1 MDFFKVGT
9 KANKNGGI
17 EVFPE
22 FVVRRTRDLMVQGG
36 KFYAIWDDTQGLW
49 SKDSYRVNDLTD
61 EKLYEEAKE
70 IGQHAIVKSMTV
82 MDTGYR
88 KKFLDLCKLVDDN
101 YKQLDQNIVWANS
114 DIKRED
120 YASWRLPYPLEPGDH
135 TAWDELMD
143 RLYAPEEKAKLEW
156 AIGALVS
163 GDSKKIQKC
172 IVIYGK
178 GGKGKSTVL
187 NIIQEMFDGY
197 VTQFRAADMG
207 NVNKD
212 FSMAAFNTF
221 PLVAIDH
228 DTDLSRIND
237 NSKLNGII
245 AHEHIQINE
254 KYKAAYTAKSNAMLF
269 MATNSGVSI
278 TDQNSGLIRRLI
290 DVEPTGDLF
299 APAHYEALM
308 ARIKFEHGAI
318 ASHCLDVYKT
328 MGMNYYRDY
337 VPTKMMFRTNVF
349 YNFVESNYDIFK
361 SHSYTSLD
369 MAWKMYK
376 EYCIESN
383 AIRVMQRHQVRE
395 ELKAYFEEFHE
406 RKMIDGT
413 SVRNLYRGF
422 KMPGMFK
429 AVDEEDG
436 KYELV
441 LEDTESLF
449 DEQYADYPA
458 QYATDEGTPKQKWL
472 YVTTHLSDIDTR
484 KIHYVK
490 VPDNHI
496 VIDFDIRGPRGG
508 KDLDRNLEE
517 ASLWPPTYAEVSK
530 SGGGVHLH
538 YIYEGDVSKLDSNFS
553 EGIEVKVYSGGASLR
568 RKLSK
573 CNALPVATL
582 NSGLPIKEK
591 KMLAATTIKSEQ
603 GLRSMIERNLNKGVH
618 PGTKP
623 SIDFIKHVLD
633 EAYAD
638 KDLVYDVTDMRSRVL
653 AFAMNS
659 TNKAMECIKIVQQMQ
674 FASESSVEDFDKTPR
689 EQAIMDHIDKGKP
702 LTFFDVEVYPN
713 LFVVCWLDEDS
724 DVVVRMINPKPNEI
738 EPLFNKKLVGFNNRR
753 YDNHIL
759 YARTLGYSE
768 RDLYLLSQKIIN
780 NNRSAMFGNAYN
792 ISYADIY
799 DFSSKKQSLKLFGV
813 ELGLHHMEMD
823 LPWDEDV
830 PADMIDKVVEY
841 CVNDVLLT
849 KATFEDRKQD
859 FAARQI
865 LAELSGL
872 SVNSTTQNHTAKIV
886 FEGDKDAQRS
896 FVYTRL
902 ADTFPGYT
910 FDYGVSTY
918 RGETVGEGGYVY
930 AEPGMYDNVALLD
943 VASMHPTSIELLN
956 LFGDYT
962 KNYSALKEAR
972 LAIKHGD
979 LDAAKKML
987 GGKLAPYLG
996 DPEKADALSYALK
1009 IVINIVYGLT
1019 SAKFDNAFRDPRNID
1034 NIVAKRGALFM
1045 IDLKHF
1051 IQEKGY
1057 QVVHIKTDSVKIPN
1071 ATPEIIQAVTEFGKK
1086 YGYDFEHEATY
1097 DKFVLVNDAVY
1108 VARRGS
1114 DFTTVG
1120 AQFSH
1125 PYVYKTLFSHEPI
1138 EFDDI
1143 CETRSVVQGAMY
1155 LDWEYDRPAPLHTG
1169 LPGMTFVGRT
1179 GRFIPVRKDGALLW
1193 RVKDEK
1199 FYAVTG
1205 TKGHTWIEA
1214 STAKEFNIY
1223 EDVDGSYFDNLVDAA
1238 RSAIEKFGPFDELV
1252 KGV

>member
-1 MDFFKVGT
+1 VDFFKVGS
-9 KANKNGGI
+9 KVNKNGAI

-22 FVVRRTRDLMVQGG
+22 FVVRRTKDLMVQGG

-61 EKLYEEAKE
+61 ELLYKEAE
-70 IGQHAIVKSMTV
+70 GVGPHAVVKSMTV

-88 KKFLDLCKLVDDN
+88 KKFLELCKLVDDN
-101 YKQLDQNIVWANS
+101 YKQLDQNIVWSNS
-114 DIKRED
+114 EIKRED
-120 YASWRLPYPLEPGDH
+120 YASRRLPYPLEPGDH
-135 TAWDELMD
+135 SAWDELMD
-143 RLYAPEEKAKLEW
+143 RLYNPEEKAKLEW
-156 AIGALVS
+156 AIGAVVS
-163 GDSKKIQKC
+163 GESKKIQKC

-299 APAHYEALM
+299 LPAHYEALM
-308 ARIKFEHGAI
+308 SRIRFEHGAI
-318 ASHCLDVYKT
+318 ATHCLEVFRT
-328 MGMNYYRDY
+328 MGANYYRDY

-361 SHSYTSLD
+361 AQPYTTLD
-369 MAWKMYK
+369 QAWKMYK
-376 EYCIESN
+376 EYCVESN

-395 ELKAYFEEFHE
+395 ELKAYFEDFNE
-406 RKMIDGT
+406 RKMVDGQ
-413 SVRNLYRGF
+413 SIRNVYRGF

-441 LEDTESLF
+441 LEETTSLF
-449 DEQYADYPA
+449 DEHYADYPA
-458 QYATDEGTPKQKWL
+458 QYATDDDTPKQKWIH
-472 YVTTHLSDIDTR
+472 VTSRLSDIDTR
-484 KIHYVK
+484 KVHYVK

-496 VIDFDIRGPRGG
+496 VIDFDIKGPRGG

-538 YIYEGDVSKLDSNFS
+538 YLYEGDVTKLSPKFS
-553 EGIEVKVYSGGASLR
+553 EGIEVKVYTGGASLR
-568 RKLSK
+568 RKLTK
-573 CNALPVATL
+573 CNALPVTTL

-591 KMLAATTIKSEQ
+591 KMLQATTIKSEQ
-603 GLRSMIERNLNKGVH
+603 GLRSMIERNLRKESH
-618 PGTKP
+618 PGTYP
-623 SIDFIKHVLD
+623 SVSFIKKILD
-633 EAYAD
+633 DAIAD
-638 KDLVYDVTDMRSRVL
+638 ELVFDVTDMRPRVL

-659 TNKAMECIKIVQQMQ
+659 TNKAMECIKIVQQMK
-674 FASESSVEDFDKTPR
+674 FASEQTTEDAG
-689 EQAIMDHIDKGKP
+689 QQIDYDEKP

-713 LFVVCWLDEDS
+713 LFVVCWKDQGAQQ
-724 DVVVRMINPKPNEI
+724 VVRMVNPSPQDVEG
-738 EPLFNKKLVGFNNRR
+738 LFTKKLVGFNNRR
-753 YDNHIL
+753 YDNHII
-759 YARTLGYSE
+759 YARSMGYSE
-768 RDLYLLSQKIIN
+768 MDLYNLSQKIIS

-823 LPWDEDV
+823 LPWDKPV
-830 PADMIDKVVEY
+830 PDDMVDKVVEY
-841 CVNDVLLT
+841 CANDVLLT
-849 KATFEDRKQD
+849 EATFEDRKQD
-859 FAARQI
+859 YVARQI
-865 LAELSGL
+865 LADLSGL
-872 SVNSTTQNHTAKIV
+872 SVNTTTQNHTARIV
-886 FEGDKDAQRS
+886 FEGDKDAQGS

-902 ADTFPGYT
+902 ADQFPGYT

-930 AEPGMYDNVALLD
+930 AEPGMYENVALLD
-943 VASMHPTSIELLN
+943 VASMHPTSIEQLN
-956 LFGDYT
+956 LFGGYT

-979 LDAAKKML
+979 LNAAKKML
-987 GGKLAPYLG
+987 GGKLSPYLS
-996 DPEKADALSYALK
+996 DPDAAEALSYALK

-1019 SAKFDNAFRDPRNID
+1019 SAKFDNAFRDSRNID

-1057 QVVHIKTDSVKIPN
+1057 KVVHIKTDSVKIPN
-1071 ATPEIIQAVTEFGKK
+1071 ADEGIIQAVSDFGAR
-1086 YGYDFEHEATY
+1086 YGYTFEHEATY
-1097 DKFVLVNDAVY
+1097 DKFCLVNDAVY
-1108 VARRGS
+1108 VAKKRSEKNPREWQWI
-1114 DFTTVG
+1114 TVG

-1125 PYVYKTLFSHEPI
+1125 PYVYKTLFSQEPI
-1138 EFDDI
+1138 DWDDV

-1155 LDWEYDRPAPLHTG
+1155 LDWEFDRPAPLHTG

-1179 GRFIPVRKDGALLW
+1179 GRFVPVVKDGALLW

-1205 TKGHTWIEA
+1205 TKGYQWIEA
-1214 STAKEFNIY
+1214 STAKDFNLY
-1223 EDVDGSYFDNLVDAA
+1223 QDVDMRYFESLAEDAIE
-1238 RSAIEKFGPFDELV
+1238 AIEKFGSFKEFTE
-1252 KGV
+1252 GV

>member
-1 MDFFKVGT
+1 MDFFKIGT

-22 FVVRRTRDLMVQGG
+22 FVVRRTKDLMVQGG
-36 KFYAIWDDTQGLW
+36 KFYAIWDQTQGLW

-61 EKLYEEAKE
+61 ELLYEAANEA
-70 IGQHAIVKSMTV
+70 GPHAIVKSMAI

-88 KKFLDLCKLVDDN
+88 KKFLELCKLVDDN
-101 YKQLDQNIVWANS
+101 YKQLDQNVVWSNS

-135 TAWDELMD
+135 SAWDELMD
-143 RLYAPEEKAKLEW
+143 RLYDPEEKAKLEW

-308 ARIKFEHGAI
+308 TRIKFEHGAI
-318 ASHCLDVYKT
+318 ASHCLDVYKR

-349 YNFVESNYDIFK
+349 YNFVESNYDVFK
-361 SHSYTSLD
+361 SHPHVTLE

-376 EYCIESN
+376 EYCIDSE
-383 AIRVMQRHQVRE
+383 ATRVMQRHQVRE
-395 ELKAYFEEFHE
+395 ELKAYFEEFYE
-406 RKMIDGT
+406 RKMVDGA

-441 LEDTESLF
+441 LDNDESLF
-449 DEQYADYPA
+449 DETYADYPA
-458 QYATDEGTPKQKWL
+458 QYATEEETPKQKWL

-484 KIHYVK
+484 KVHYVK
-490 VPDNHI
+490 VPENHI
-496 VIDFDIRGPRGG
+496 VIDFDLKGPRGG

-538 YIYEGDVSKLDSNFS
+538 YIFEGDVSKLDSNFA

-568 RKLSK
+568 RKLTK

-591 KMLAATTIKSEQ
+591 KMLAATSIKSEQ
-603 GLRSMIERNLNKGVH
+603 GLRGMIERNLRKESH
-618 PGTKP
+618 PGTKS
-623 SIDFIKHVLD
+623 SIDFIKKILD
-633 EAYAD
+633 DAIAD
-638 KDLVYDVTDMRSRVL
+638 GLVFDVTDMRPRIT

-659 TNKAMECIKIVQQMQ
+659 TNQAMYCIKVVQSMQ
-674 FASESSVEDFDKTPR
+674 FASEQNHEDGPPVVAR
-689 EQAIMDHIDKGKP
+689 EDLP
-702 LTFFDVEVYPN
+702 LTFYDVEVYPN
-713 LFVVCWLDEDS
+713 LFVVCWMDDDS
-724 DVVVRMINPKPNEI
+724 DVVVRMINPSPTDV

-759 YARTLGYSE
+759 YARTLGYSNM
-768 RDLYLLSQKIIN
+768 DLFNLSQKIIA

-823 LPWDEDV
+823 LPWDEPV
-830 PADMIDKVVEY
+830 PEELWDKVEEY

-859 FAARQI
+859 FVARQI

-886 FEGDKDAQRS
+886 FEGDKDASRS

-902 ADTFPGYT
+902 ADQFSGYT

-930 AEPGMYDNVALLD
+930 AEPGMYENVALLD
-943 VASMHPTSIELLN
+943 VASMHPTSIRLLN

-962 KNYSALKEAR
+962 GNYNQLVEAR

-979 LDAAKKML
+979 LNRAKKML
-987 GGKLAPYLG
+987 GGKLSPYLS
-996 DPEKADALSYALK
+996 DPDKAAALSYALK
-1009 IVINIVYGLT
+1009 IVVNIVYGLT

-1051 IQEKGY
+1051 VQERGFI
-1057 QVVHIKTDSVKIPN
+1057 VAHIKTDSIKIPN
-1071 ATPEIIQAVTEFGKK
+1071 ATQEIIEDVMAFGKQ

-1097 DKFVLVNDAVY
+1097 DKFCLVNDAVY
-1108 VARRGS
+1108 VAKKRSEKNPREWEW
-1114 DFTTVG
+1114 TTVG

-1125 PYVYKTLFSHEPI
+1125 PFVYKTLFSQEPI
-1138 EFDDI
+1138 DFDDV

-1179 GRFIPVRKDGALLW
+1179 GRFIPVHKDGALLW
-1193 RVKDEK
+1193 RVKDDK

-1205 TKGHTWIEA
+1205 TKGYTWIEA
-1214 STAKEFNIY
+1214 STAKKFNIY
-1223 EDVDGSYFDNLVDAA
+1223 QDVDMNYFEKLVDDALGA
-1238 RSAIEKFGPFDELV
+1238 LNKFGDARNFIE
-1252 KGV
+1252 GV

>member
-9 KANKNGGI
+9 KVNKNGGI

-22 FVVRRTRDLMVQGG
+22 FVVVRTKDLMVQGG
-36 KFYAIWDDTQGLW
+36 KFYAIWDETQGLW

-61 EKLYEEAKE
+61 SALFEAAKDL
-70 IGQHAIVKSMTV
+70 GPHAVVKTMAI

-101 YKQLDQNIVWANS
+101 YKQLDQNIVWSNS
-114 DIKRED
+114 EIKRED

-135 TAWDELMD
+135 SAWDELMD
-143 RLYAPEEKAKLEW
+143 RLYHPEEKAKLEW

-212 FSMAAFNTF
+212 FSMASFNTF

-237 NSKLNGII
+237 NSKLNGLI

-254 KYKAAYTAKSNAMLF
+254 KYKAAYSAKSNAMLF

-299 APAHYEALM
+299 LPAHYEALM
-308 ARIKFEHGAI
+308 SRIRFEHGAI
-318 ASHCLDVYKT
+318 AAHCLEVYKT

-361 SHSYTSLD
+361 GQGHTWLD
-369 MAWKMYK
+369 QAWKMYK
-376 EYCIESN
+376 EYCIDAN
-383 AIRVMQRHQVRE
+383 VTRVMQRHQVRE
-395 ELKAYFEEFHE
+395 ELKSYFEEFHE

-413 SVRNLYRGF
+413 HMRNCYVGF
-422 KMPGMFK
+422 KMPGVFK
-429 AVDEEDG
+429 HVDEDDG
-436 KYELV
+436 NYELI
-441 LEDTESLF
+441 LDSDLSLF
-449 DEQYADYPA
+449 DKQYADYPA
-458 QYATDEGTPKQKWL
+458 QLATNDDTPKQKWA
-472 YVTTHLSDIDTR
+472 YVTTRLEDIDTR
-484 KIHYVK
+484 KTHYVK
-490 VPDNHI
+490 VPENHI
-496 VIDFDIRGPRGG
+496 VIDFDLKGPRGG

-538 YIYEGDVSKLDSNFS
+538 YIYSGDVNKLDRQFS
-553 EGIEVKVYSGGASLR
+553 EGIEVKVYTGGSSLR
-568 RKLSK
+568 RRLTK
-573 CNALPVATL
+573 CNGLPVTTL

-591 KMLAATTIKSEQ
+591 KMLQATTIKSEQ
-603 GLRSMIERNLNKGVH
+603 GLRSMIERNLRKDIH

-623 SIDFIKHVLD
+623 SIDFIKKVLD
-633 EAYAD
+633 EAYEGGMA
-638 KDLVYDVTDMRSRVL
+638 YDVTDMRPRVL
-653 AFAMNS
+653 TFAMNS
-659 TNKAMECIKIVQQMQ
+659 TNKAMECIKIVQTMK
-674 FASESSVEDFDKTPR
+674 FASEQPVEDAPQHYTTQEDAP
-689 EQAIMDHIDKGKP
+689 I
-702 LTFFDVEVYPN
+702 TFYDVEVYPN
-713 LFVVCWLDEDS
+713 LFVVCWKDDNANE
-724 DVVVRMINPKPNEI
+724 VVRMVNPTPQEV
-738 EPLFNKKLVGFNNRR
+738 EALFNKKLVGFNNRR

-768 RDLYLLSQKIIN
+768 HDLFLLSQKIIN

-823 LPWDEDV
+823 LPWDEPV
-830 PADMIDKVVEY
+830 PESMWDKVVEY

-849 KATFEDRKQD
+849 EATFEDRKQD
-859 FAARQI
+859 FVARQI

-872 SVNSTTQNHTAKIV
+872 SVNSTTQNHTARIV
-886 FEGDKDAQRS
+886 FEGDRDAQGS

-902 ADTFPGYT
+902 ADQFPGYT
-910 FDYGVSTY
+910 FDMGVSTY

-930 AEPGMYDNVALLD
+930 AEPGMYENVALLD
-943 VASMHPTSIELLN
+943 VASMHPTSIEQLN
-956 LFGDYT
+956 LFGPYT

-972 LAIKHGD
+972 IAIKHGD
-979 LDAAKKML
+979 LEAAGKML
-987 GGKLAPYLG
+987 GGKLKPYLN
-996 DPEKADALSYALK
+996 DPEAADALSYALK

-1057 QVVHIKTDSVKIPN
+1057 RVVHIKTDSVKIPN
-1071 ATPEIIQAVTEFGKK
+1071 ATPEIIAAVSEFGKK

-1108 VARRGS
+1108 VARSGNS
-1114 DFTTVG
+1114 FTTVG

-1125 PYVYKTLFSHEPI
+1125 PYVYKTLFTGEAI
-1138 EFDDI
+1138 DFDDV

-1155 LDWEYDRPAPLHTG
+1155 LDWEMDRPAPLSVG
-1169 LPGMTFVGRT
+1169 VPGMTFVGRT
-1179 GRFIPVRKDGALLW
+1179 GRFVPVVQDGATLY
-1193 RVKDEK
+1193 RVKDNK
-1199 FYAVTG
+1199 FFAVTG
-1205 TKGHTWIEA
+1205 TKGYQWIEA
-1214 STAKEFNIY
+1214 STAKNFNIY
-1223 EDVDGSYFDNLVDAA
+1223 QDVDMRYFESLAQDAID
-1238 RSAIEKFGPFDELV
+1238 AINKFGSFEEFV